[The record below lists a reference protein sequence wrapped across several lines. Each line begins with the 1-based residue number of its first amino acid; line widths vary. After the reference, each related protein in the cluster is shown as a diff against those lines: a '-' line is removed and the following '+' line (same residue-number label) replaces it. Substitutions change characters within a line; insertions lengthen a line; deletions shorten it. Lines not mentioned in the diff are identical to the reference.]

1 MTLQCVHLLVPQKS
15 KKDAESAVLG
25 ILHHLEKSK
34 GKIVSCIHDHLFS
47 PEEGRY
53 PECSTWHGK
62 KEEKKEYEILYFSWM
77 YRRKE
82 KKKKSSSP
90 RKVQKKNA
98 VQTSQNQ
105 KIYLP
110 YAEIFPKK
118 IHGNRGEI
126 RGERYKFQ
134 KAYVIQ
140 VFSEGY
146 PVDIR
151 IFKTVPTAVGTIR
164 DIESQGL
171 EAHILPNPV
180 KLTREFWEE
189 WKKTKEPRDR
199 GEVAKKYGIL
209 KDDSILHLEK
219 FTLDIDSLDGT
230 EETFQKVKK
239 AVEEALSVFGIE
251 AYQLFRS
258 RNGGVHAYIPI
269 APTVVEKREIDWDKI
284 REEIADRRIRGR
296 LNRLL
301 KRYSDEEKIE
311 KAKKKGEKTKVE
323 GVKIA
328 IILRMI
334 AEYDYETAQ
343 NFYDFSKKFLIRSEK
358 TKNIDMSTV
367 RKWGIST
374 EKKGIYCIFTFSLPV
389 ALQNLL
395 NELLEIAENPPMKI
409 ETQEFYLS
417 PEAKGKNGHTH
428 IENLQEVVAIISA
441 YLHQRF
447 ETEKIP
453 ATADENFIHRINHPV
468 RLEADRVAKKNG
480 TPVEMYDLYA
490 TAKKIQK
497 EKSLYRFGSINLTQ
511 RFWTEKWKK
520 MEAGKIIV
528 PEFVKKEV
536 AEDIEMQELWKIAV
550 KKLAQ
555 NHRKNR
561 WKKIILP
568 AVAWAI
574 SIGIGKEE
582 ITEELSKIVRKKDLE
597 KEIEKAWKYC
607 EKQGSEFWERF
618 SFKAGDRP
626 FQGRKLWEY
635 SDEVLR
641 IALQNGGKIS
651 RQEVVRICHK
661 QEWLSDIV
669 LKYLHEIG
677 YITFEKEIYGRGRP
691 RKIAVLTE
699 AGIQAIEKR
708 HEKQIEMVSLLQEY
722 IAIARQR
729 VAVGQVGNFDTKFL
743 SKHDFTQNINPKGS
757 VTDGLVEVGNIPVV
771 GDKVSLCRVRGTLRY
786 SIRATNCFSTLSSL
800 HLLCPPLT
808 LSLLPPASLHSQ
820 TLSPAAGSVINDQLS

>member
-1 MTLQCVHLLVPQKS
+1 LLVPQKS

-480 TPVEMYDLYA
+480 TPVEMYDLYGR
-490 TAKKIQK
+490 AKEIQK
-497 EKSLYRFGSINLTQ
+497 EKSLYRFGSINLTE
-511 RFWTEKWKK
+511 RFWSEKWDDQK
-520 MEAGKIIV
+520 GRIIV
-528 PEFVKKEV
+528 PDFVRERIAESYEKKEIWRRRV
-536 AEDIEMQELWKIAV
+536 Q
-550 KKLAQ
+550 KLVQ
-555 NHRKNR
+555 NHMEYR
-561 WKKIILP
+561 WKRVILP

-574 SIGIGKEE
+574 SIGMTFEE
-582 ITEELSKIVRKKDLE
+582 VVEELESVVSKKNIRKE
-597 KEIEKAWKYC
+597 VEKAWKYC
-607 EKQGSEFWERF
+607 EKQGSEFWEKF
-618 SFKAGDRP
+618 SFKVSEKDHQLIFGKR
-626 FQGRKLWEY
+626 LWEI
-635 SDEVLR
+635 SDEILG
-641 IALQNGGKIS
+641 IAYRNGGRVR
-651 RQEVVRICHK
+651 RQELVERYGQKWLVDMVWRYLEEVGYVTT
-661 QEWLSDIV
+661 EWEV
-669 LKYLHEIG
+669 H
-677 YITFEKEIYGRGRP
+677 GRGRP
-691 RKIAVLTE
+691 RKILALTE
-699 AGIQAIEKR
+699 AGIEAVR
-708 HEKQIEMVSLLQEY
+708 HQTQGQKSDMVSLIQEY
-722 IAIARQR
+722 VAIAQQS
-729 VAVGQVGNFDTKFL
+729 VAVGQEEICDTGAR
-743 SKHDFTQNINPKGS
+743 DFSQNINSIG
-757 VTDGLVEVGNIPVV
+757 VQLCGLEEVGDTNVPHFCLASCKI
-771 GDKVSLCRVRGTLRY
+771 RGTLRY
-786 SIRATNCFSTLSSL
+786 SLRASNSPPHTHATSL
-800 HLLCPPLT
+800 FCLPSPKA
-808 LSLLPPASLHSQ
+808 LLPPASLNFQ
-820 TLSPAAGSVINDQLS
+820 TCFSAADPAMDQNNDQPPS